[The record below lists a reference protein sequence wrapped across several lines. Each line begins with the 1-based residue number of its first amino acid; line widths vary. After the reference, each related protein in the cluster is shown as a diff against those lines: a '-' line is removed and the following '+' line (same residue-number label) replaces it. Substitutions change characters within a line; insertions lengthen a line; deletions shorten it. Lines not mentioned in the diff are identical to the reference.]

1 MTRVRRWFPFWAV
14 ALGLSALFVLAAWQ
28 LPEPPHRIE
37 YLQIHNRLG
46 MPLRVVVIKPVPPRY
61 ARAPGAVVCQPIN
74 DPPEYGR
81 MLELELV
88 RAGFQ
93 VLTFDWRGE
102 APGENRQLL
111 HVRTQQALRADV
123 AAGVAYLRAQP
134 GVDPKR
140 VMVAGHS
147 VGGSLAIEAGL
158 ADPTLK
164 AVAAIGMGADVAPD
178 QPHNLLWSVGLYDEF
193 RPLGRIR
200 KTFYA
205 SVGHPAPE
213 DTTVGNL
220 SKGLARRLDV
230 SPTADHFT
238 EMQDHNIQRQ
248 VVTWFSQIAGLPAP
262 DHAMTME
269 ARGLFLMLAFLA
281 ALVGALAGLRRAV
294 TARDDR
300 VWWLRGAAGVAFLAA
315 LGIAHLS
322 GPHFVQTT
330 DALTMLFVFVLLG
343 GFLSTLEAADLH
355 RAGRFLGRLGLV
367 LWASVF
373 LTLVANNIPYYW
385 QEPRFLKWLPE
396 FAVRHVLDLIDGYV
410 FDYARPLL
418 YARYNPQTISP
429 HFWYYGVMV
438 IEVLFPALILGFVAR
453 LARWRPAR
461 KTAEATAGE
470 AAERPR
476 LRPASVIM
484 LVLLAV
490 FLGFVVWLRIAQGFL
505 TGESAHAA
513 LRFLGRFAV
522 LPFFIFAVLWRATRR
537 WAPHDASR

>member
-1 MTRVRRWFPFWAV
+1 MKRARRFLPFWAA
-14 ALGLSALFVLAAWQ
+14 ALGFSALCALVAWR

-37 YLQIHNRLG
+37 YVQIHNRLG
-46 MPLRVVVIKPVPPRY
+46 MPLRVVVLAPEAPRY
-61 ARAPGAVVCQPIN
+61 ARAPGVVVCQPIN

-88 RAGFQ
+88 REGFQ

-111 HVRTQQALRADV
+111 HTRTQEALRSDV
-123 AAGVAYLRAQP
+123 AAGVAYLRALP
-134 GVDPKR
+134 GVDPQR
-140 VMVAGHS
+140 VMIAGHS
-147 VGGSLAIEAGL
+147 VGGTLAIEAGL
-158 ADPTLK
+158 ADPTL
-164 AVAAIGMGADVAPD
+164 AGVAAIGMGADVAPD

-238 EMQDHNIQRQ
+238 EMQDHNIHRR
-248 VVTWFSQIAGLPAP
+248 VVTWFCQIAGLPAP
-262 DHAMTME
+262 SHPMTME
-269 ARGLFLMLAFLA
+269 ARGLFMMLAWLA
-281 ALVGALAGLRRAV
+281 VLAGALAGLRRAV
-294 TARDDR
+294 TARQDR
-300 VWWLRGAAGVAFLAA
+300 VWWLRGAAGLAFLAA
-315 LGIAHLS
+315 LALAHLR
-322 GPHFVQTT
+322 GPHFVETT
-330 DALTMLFVFVLLG
+330 DALTVLFVFALLG
-343 GFLSTLEAADLH
+343 GFLATLEAADLR
-355 RAGRFLGRLGLV
+355 RAGRFLARLGWV

-373 LTLVANNIPYYW
+373 LTLVANNLPYYW
-385 QEPRFLKWLPE
+385 QEPRFLEWLPE

-418 YARYNPQTISP
+418 YARYNPHGVSP
-429 HFWYYGVMV
+429 HFWFYGVIL
-438 IEVLFPALILGFVAR
+438 IETLFPALILGLVAR
-453 LARWRPAR
+453 VARWRPAR
-461 KTAEATAGE
+461 QHAEAVPD
-470 AAERPR
+470 AAPERPA
-476 LRPASVIM
+476 LRPASLVM
-484 LVLLAV
+484 LLVLAV

-513 LRFLGRFAV
+513 LRFLARFAV
-522 LPFFIFAVLWRATRR
+522 LPFFLFALLWRATRR
-537 WAPHDASR
+537 WATR